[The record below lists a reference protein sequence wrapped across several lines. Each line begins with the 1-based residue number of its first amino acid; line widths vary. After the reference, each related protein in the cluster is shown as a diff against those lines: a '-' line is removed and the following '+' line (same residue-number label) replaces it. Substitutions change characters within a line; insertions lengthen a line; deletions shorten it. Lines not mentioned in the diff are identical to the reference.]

1 MSHGDSATQDGTQ
14 AAGLLTFGESM
25 GLISTTDIGLV
36 EFAREF
42 RYGIGGAES
51 NVAIGAARLGAQATW
66 LGRLGSDATGD
77 LIERRLRA
85 EGVRVHAIRDGGW
98 TGIMLRHRR
107 FAGHLEID
115 YHRAGSA
122 ASLLRPAD
130 IPDELL
136 SRARI
141 VHVTG
146 ITAALS
152 RSARD
157 AVFDA
162 VERARNFGATVC
174 FDVNYRSK
182 LWDPPQ
188 AVPVLRALAGL
199 ADILLAGVDEARLM
213 LGRLE
218 DVPAGELARAAADL
232 GPGEAVIKDGAR
244 GCAALIAGT
253 LHEQGAL
260 SVPVLDPVGAGDAFA
275 AGYLAEHLAGL
286 APECRLRTAVAAGAY
301 AVAVPGDCEGLPR
314 RHELRAL
321 MTDVQGTVR

>member
-1 MSHGDSATQDGTQ
+1 MSARGNAAPDRTA

-25 GLISTTDIGLV
+25 GLISTPDVGLI

-85 EGVRVHAIRDGGW
+85 EGVDVHAIRDGGW
-98 TGIMLRHRR
+98 TAIMLRHQR
-107 FAGHLEID
+107 FAGHLEVD

-122 ASLLRPAD
+122 GSLLRPDD
-130 IPDELL
+130 IPDDLL
-136 SRARI
+136 RRAQI

-146 ITAALS
+146 ITPALS
-152 RSARD
+152 QSACH

-162 VERARNFGATVC
+162 VERARSYGAIVC

-182 LWDPPQ
+182 LWDPGQ
-188 AVPVLRALAGL
+188 AVPVLRALA
-199 ADILLAGVDEARLM
+199 ARAHIVLAGVDEARL
-213 LGRLE
+213 LLDGLE
-218 DVPAGELARAAADL
+218 DASAGELARAVADL
-232 GPGEAVIKDGAR
+232 GPGEAVIKNRGR
-244 GCAALIAGT
+244 GCAALIGGT
-253 LHEQGAL
+253 LHEQPGL
-260 SVPVLDPVGAGDAFA
+260 NVQIRDPVGAGDAFA

-286 APECRLRTAVAAGAY
+286 APEGRLRTAVAASAY

-314 RHELRAL
+314 RHELPAL
-321 MTDVQGTVR
+321 LTGLQDTVR

>member
-1 MSHGDSATQDGTQ
+1 MSAEDNATQDGSQ

-25 GLISTTDIGLV
+25 GLISTPDVGLI
-36 EFAREF
+36 EFARLF
-42 RYGIGGAES
+42 RYSIGGAES
-51 NVAIGAARLGAQATW
+51 NVAIGAARLGAPATW
-66 LGRLGSDATGD
+66 LGRLGTDATGD

-98 TGIMLRHRR
+98 TGIMLRHWR
-107 FAGHLEID
+107 FAGHVEID

-136 SRARI
+136 SQARI

-162 VERARNFGATVC
+162 VERTRDFGATVC

-182 LWDPPQ
+182 LWDPAQ
-188 AVPVLRALAGL
+188 AVPVLRALAAR
-199 ADILLAGVDEARLM
+199 ADILLASVDEARLI
-213 LGRLE
+213 LGSRE

-232 GPGEAVIKDGAR
+232 GPGEAVIKDGAS
-244 GCAALIAGT
+244 GCAALIGGT
-253 LHEQGAL
+253 LHEQAAL
-260 SVPVLDPVGAGDAFA
+260 SVSVLDPVGAGDAFA

-286 APECRLRTAVAAGAY
+286 APECRLRTAVSAAAY

-314 RHELRAL
+314 RHELRGL
-321 MTDVQGTVR
+321 ITDVHDTVR

>member
-1 MSHGDSATQDGTQ
+1 MSGEGNAAPDRSA

-25 GLISTTDIGLV
+25 GLITTPDVGLI

-42 RYGIGGAES
+42 RFGIGGAES

-66 LGRLGSDATGD
+66 LGRLGIDATGD
-77 LIERRLRA
+77 LIEGRLRA

-98 TGIMLRHRR
+98 TALMLRHRR
-107 FAGHLEID
+107 LAGHLEVD

-122 ASLLRPAD
+122 ASLLRPGD

-136 SRARI
+136 RRAQI

-146 ITAALS
+146 ITPALS

-162 VERARNFGATVC
+162 VERAHTFGSTVC

-182 LWDPPQ
+182 LWDPAQ
-188 AVPVLRALAGL
+188 AVPVLRALAAR

-218 DVPAGELARAAADL
+218 DAPAGELARAVADL

-244 GCAALIAGT
+244 GCAALIGDT
-253 LHEQGAL
+253 LHEQAAL

-275 AGYLAEHLAGL
+275 AGYLTEHLAGL
-286 APECRLRTAVAAGAY
+286 PAECRLRTAVAAGAY

-314 RHELRAL
+314 RHELHAL
-321 MTDVQGTVR
+321 LTGARDTVR